1 MTSEIAIGSAE
12 IRRLI
17 LLTEKLTA
25 RLERETAA
33 FAAHRPQDVS
43 AGLAETQDLANQ
55 YRRESAQLKANRA
68 MLMAAPSSD
77 RMALI
82 RATERFETVLT
93 THGRAVDAARI
104 ISEGLVRTIAHEVAS
119 ARALGTGYGASG
131 HAAVGDGRAITFN
144 RTA

>member
-1 MTSEIAIGSAE
+1 MTSDIAIGSAE
-12 IRRLI
+12 IRRLT
-17 LLTEKLTA
+17 LLTEKLTL

-33 FAAHRPQDVS
+33 FASHRPQDVS
-43 AGLAETQDLANQ
+43 AGLVETLDLANQ

-68 MLMAAPSSD
+68 LLMAAPSSE

-82 RATERFETVLT
+82 RATERFEAVLA
-93 THGRAVDAARI
+93 THGRAVEAARV
-104 ISEGLVRTIAHEVAS
+104 ISEGLVRTIAHEVSA

-131 HAAVGDGRAITFN
+131 HAAQGDGRAITYN